1 MPTQKAASDVV
12 KPPQLAE
19 GSVQLPVTLL
29 KPLPVSA

>member
-12 KPPQLAE
+12 RPEQVAV
-19 GSVQLPVTLL
+19 GSVQLPVTVE